1 MLNDLSKSIKASL
14 YERAI
19 SPLFG
24 AFVISWLG
32 WNYRFVMLSFS
43 SLPVKEKFLYIDK
56 FLYPDIWAYL
66 LNGGVYPLSTG
77 ILFILLYPWPAKWLY
92 GYWHKKQQDMIK
104 LKMQIEDGT
113 PLTIEESRKIRRQM
127 LKAESVFDTE
137 LSQRNSE
144 IERLKDIIGDLEEEI
159 TKSNQDRPRKVTPRK
174 VTPRKVSSTNVQI
187 HELSKEM
194 MDIMKIISSSGGVM
208 SLASII
214 EASTYDKGKTEYH
227 VDELVSLG
235 YLTKAQ
241 REGYF
246 ELTKIGEN
254 FALDQ
259 DIMK

>member
-66 LNGGVYPLSTG
+66 LNGGVYPLGTG

-92 GYWHKKQQDMIK
+92 GYWHEKQQDMIK

-127 LKAESVFDTE
+127 LQAESVFDTE
-137 LSQRNSE
+137 LSRRNSE
-144 IERLKDIIGDLEEEI
+144 IERLKGIIGDLEEEI
-159 TKSNQDRPRKVTPRK
+159 TKSNQNRPRMVTPK
-174 VTPRKVSSTNVQI
+174 KVSPTKVQI
-187 HELSKEM
+187 HELNKGM

-235 YLTKAQ
+235 YLTKTL
-241 REGYF
+241 RKGYF
-246 ELTKIGEN
+246 ELTTLGEK

-259 DIMK
+259 DMMK